1 MIFKNIYL
9 DGFKV
14 TLKKDSIEL
23 KKRLAINK
31 QNPPKEIEEFFKY
44 VEIEINKGV
53 SQIARGSNYYYLDK
67 FRMFINKDSI
77 LLVLL
82 KNSDDEDRSWH
93 YFLNEEDI
101 KNLKYLLNH
110 GEYL

>member
-1 MIFKNIYL
+1 MIFKNIYI

-14 TLKKDSIEL
+14 ILKKDSIEL
-23 KKRLAINK
+23 KRKYAINK

-44 VEIEINKGV
+44 VELEIDKGV
-53 SQIARGSNYYYLDK
+53 SQITRGSNYYYLGK
-67 FRMFINKDSI
+67 FRMYINENSI

-82 KNSDDEDRSWH
+82 ENSEDEDRSWH

-101 KNLKYLLNH
+101 KNLKYLLNN
-110 GEYL
+110 GIYL